1 MPTEPMPTEPM
12 LTRSADVTPVPALPG
27 ISRRTLS
34 WGERTLLAEF
44 TMAKGSA
51 IPPHSHP
58 HEQTGY
64 VARGRLDFTVGSA
77 RAVLEAGDAYSI
89 PGGTVHAVIA
99 LEDSVAVDVFSPVR
113 EEYKPG

>member
-1 MPTEPMPTEPM
+1 MPAEPM
-12 LTRSADVTPVPALPG
+12 LTHSAEVAPIPVLPG

-44 TMAKGSA
+44 SMANGSA

-77 RAVLEAGDAYSI
+77 RAVLAAGDAYAI
-89 PGGTVHAVIA
+89 PGGVVHAVIA

-113 EEYKPG
+113 EEYRPGNSVA